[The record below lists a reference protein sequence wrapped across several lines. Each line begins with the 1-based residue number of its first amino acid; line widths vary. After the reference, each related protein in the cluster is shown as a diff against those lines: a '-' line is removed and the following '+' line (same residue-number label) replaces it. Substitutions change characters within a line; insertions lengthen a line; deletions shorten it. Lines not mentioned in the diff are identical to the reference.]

1 LIFRA
6 FLHRLVTYPL
16 LVPLALG
23 YKLAKKRKILDSFYS
38 IRSLPHGAPLGKGL
52 RVANYKGSRIL
63 FPSSE
68 DPAFDDVFLRDVYSP
83 YKPKRDDV
91 VVDIGAH
98 MGFFTVKIARQVKN
112 VIAFEPDPLNF
123 SFLTFNIKNN
133 DLTNVAAFDYA
144 LAGEE
149 GFMFLKRGDY
159 LRESRLTM
167 STTEIRVKVKTLDDA
182 MKDLGTHPTM
192 VKIDAEGYE
201 MEILR
206 GAEHTLTQY
215 RPSVIIAAYHYKDE
229 ARGIAGLLLR
239 MDFTVFF
246 FVSHI
251 WCYKEQK
258 RHISTPFQVIIDR
271 FAPIISRRQKN
282 RSHL

>member
-1 LIFRA
+1 LI
-6 FLHRLVTYPL
+6 TYPL

-23 YKLAKKRKILDSFYS
+23 YKLAKKRKILDVFYS
-38 IRSLPHGAPLGKGL
+38 IRSLPHGAPLRKGL

-68 DPAFDDVFLRDVYSP
+68 DPAFDDVFLRDVYFP

-98 MGFFTVKIARQVKN
+98 MAFFTVKIARQVKK
-112 VIAFEPDPLNF
+112 VVAFEPDPLNF
-123 SFLTFNIKNN
+123 SFMTFNIKNN

-144 LAGEE
+144 LAGEK
-149 GFMFLKRGDY
+149 GFMFLKRGNY

-167 STTEIRVKVKTLDDA
+167 SSTEIRVKVRTLDDA
-182 MKDLGTHPTM
+182 MTELGTRPTM

-206 GAEHTLTQY
+206 GAERTLTQY
-215 RPSVIIAAYHYKDE
+215 RPSVMIASYHYRDE
-229 ARGIAGLLLR
+229 ARDIAGLLLG

-246 FVSHI
+246 YQSYLVLQRA
-251 WCYKEQK
+251 KETY
-258 RHISTPFQVIIDR
+258 IYAVPS
-271 FAPIISRRQKN
+271 N
-282 RSHL
+282 RA